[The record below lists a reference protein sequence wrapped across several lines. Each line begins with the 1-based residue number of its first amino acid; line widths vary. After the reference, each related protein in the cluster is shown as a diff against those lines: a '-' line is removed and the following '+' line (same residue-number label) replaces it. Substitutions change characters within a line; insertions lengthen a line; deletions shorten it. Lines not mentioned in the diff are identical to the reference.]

1 MSEMRRVVAAAIN
14 HNDSGVIHSL
24 PAPARHNDVIGK
36 RASEGY
42 PWPIRGT
49 QGFVLDDGTFV
60 MRRAALVVAERAGQL
75 IRTPTAPAHG
85 LFSEDVW

>member
-1 MSEMRRVVAAAIN
+1 MRRVVAAAIN

-24 PAPARHNDVIGK
+24 PAPARHHDIIRHLSDLGH
-36 RASEGY
+36 

-49 QGFVLDDGTFV
+49 QGFVLDDGKFV
-60 MRRAALVVAERAGQL
+60 MRRAALYIAQEAGQL
-75 IRTPTAPAHG
+75 IREPMAPGHG